1 MPSTLVHV
9 AFAGLIAAS
18 LLADFDRRS
27 VGVVLLAGALPDL
40 DAFAG
45 LVLSLPGAHRA
56 LLHTLVL
63 PAAVAGVLA
72 YDARVRPES
81 RLRARYGD
89 RGVRVAWVALAAFV
103 FGGVLPDLF
112 TNGVNALYPLHD
124 AFYAVNGRLEFST
137 RRGVVQT
144 FVETT
149 SDPGRRHTTRTLHYV
164 TGVDPSPGPEPADV
178 ERRFV
183 VVGSGMNLL
192 IVLLSATV
200 LWTRFRERARRER
213 RE

>member
-1 MPSTLVHV
+1 MPSTLVH
-9 AFAGLIAAS
+9 AALAGLIAAA
-18 LLADFDRRS
+18 LLGADFDRRS

-63 PAAVAGVLA
+63 PAAVAAVLA
-72 YDARVRPES
+72 YDARIRPES

-112 TNGVNALYPLHD
+112 TNGVNAFYPLHD
-124 AFYAVNGRLEFST
+124 AFYTVNGRLEFST
-137 RRGVVQT
+137 ERGVVQT
-144 FVETT
+144 FVEA

-164 TGVDPSPGPEPADV
+164 TGVDPSPGPEPADAS
-178 ERRFV
+178 RRFV
-183 VVGSGMNLL
+183 IVGSGFRLL
-192 IVLLSATV
+192 IVLLGGFV
-200 LWTRFRERARRER
+200 LGARLWREER